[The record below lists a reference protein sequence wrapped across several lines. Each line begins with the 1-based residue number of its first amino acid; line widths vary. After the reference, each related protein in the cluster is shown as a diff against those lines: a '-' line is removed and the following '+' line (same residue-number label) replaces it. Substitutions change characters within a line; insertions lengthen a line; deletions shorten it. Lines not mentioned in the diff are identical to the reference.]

1 MSSVLFLWPEELQF
15 GCRGLSHSESP
26 AEDIFLP
33 MEPSGVNKVKSTSS
47 SQQERL
53 SYWKDSYTTQ
63 IILILYTFI
72 PFLHLYMGCII
83 LIQNIFSISI
93 FFPLLCYIIYCHKT
107 PICHFDDWITIFY
120 SSLSWENPWKHIL
133 NSCFKTLK
141 NVYVLL

>member
-63 IILILYTFI
+63 IILILYFYSFSSFVHGLYHFDTKH
-72 PFLHLYMGCII
+72 FLH
-83 LIQNIFSISI
+83 FH

-133 NSCFKTLK
+133 NSHFKTLK
-141 NVYVLL
+141 NVYVLP

>member
-63 IILILYTFI
+63 IILILYFYSFSSFVHGLYHFDTKH
-72 PFLHLYMGCII
+72 FLHFHFFSFAVLYN
-83 LIQNIFSISI
+83 LLPQNPYLPFWW
-93 FFPLLCYIIYCHKT
+93 LNH
-107 PICHFDDWITIFY
+107 
-120 SSLSWENPWKHIL
+120 HIL
-133 NSCFKTLK
+133 FFIIMRKPLEAHIEFTF
-141 NVYVLL
+141 